1 MPRLIM
7 YGIYFPKLVAGPSGT
22 LSKSVFYRPDNFY
35 SLYKE
40 DSMKT
45 DFGPFSYQKLML

>member
-1 MPRLIM
+1 M
-7 YGIYFPKLVAGPSGT
+7 YGIYFLKLIAGPSGI

-45 DFGPFSYQKLML
+45 DFGPFSNQKLML